1 MCPTDRSPVS
11 RRGVL
16 LVISHSLARTLNR
29 RPISRTD
36 KEDHMA
42 QATPGSN
49 YTVQQGDTLSGIAQK
64 AYGDGNQWQRIYD
77 YPHNK
82 QVIGPDPNHIHP
94 GEVLYIPPITQT
106 NKNCTVTS
114 PIGLNARASAT
125 SQSAKVNSFSPG
137 TVLTFFEVAI
147 GENVQG
153 NPRWG
158 HSNQGY
164 YFWLGGTDHPN
175 G

>member
-1 MCPTDRSPVS
+1 M
-11 RRGVL
+11 
-16 LVISHSLARTLNR
+16 
-29 RPISRTD
+29 
-36 KEDHMA
+36 
-42 QATPGSN
+42 
-49 YTVQQGDTLSGIAQK
+49 
-64 AYGDGNQWQRIYD
+64 
-77 YPHNK
+77 
-82 QVIGPDPNHIHP
+82 IGPDPNHIHP

-114 PIGLNARASAT
+114 PIGLNARAAAT